1 MTKYRE
7 ILRLL
12 SNDLKTDEIVQ
23 ACSVSKKTVIKVKKR
38 AAELGISWPLGNDMT
53 DEKLETIMFPRVS
66 APVST
71 KRMPDFEYIRKELL
85 RNGVNKKL
93 LWTEYLEQCRREG
106 AEALMYSQFCYYIQ
120 QDEQKRHATMHIPR
134 KPGQQ
139 AEVDW
144 AGDTAYIIDRDSG
157 EAIKAYIFVGAMS
170 YSTYAFAEAFPD
182 MKQGS
187 WIKANVHMLEYFGG
201 VPRMIIP
208 DNTSTAVNHNGIRK
222 EREINQSYQEFA
234 EHYNTAIIPARVR
247 RPKDKPVAEGSV
259 SRISTWIVAA
269 LRNEQFFSFDS
280 LNREIRK
287 KLDEYNSRPFTAKE
301 GNRGELFREEE
312 LPLLAPLPATPYE
325 LASWKKAKVQFNYH
339 ITLDF
344 MHYSCPYV
352 LIGKDVDVRVTDSSV
367 EIFFGQERV
376 ASHKRLYGRK
386 GQYSTAPDHMPE
398 KHRNFQEWNGDRFR
412 QWARKI
418 GTNTY
423 RVTETILASKPVEEQ
438 SYLTCRSLLK
448 LADTY
453 SDAMLEEACGKACQF
468 SQRPSYNS
476 VKNILQ
482 AMKMKDAK
490 DSLEISA
497 TSESKSKNRFGI
509 TRGADYYG
517 GGAGHAE

>member
-12 SNDLKTDEIVQ
+12 SNKLKTDEIVQ
-23 ACSVSKKTVIKVKKR
+23 ACRVSKKTVIKVKKR

-53 DEKLETIMFPRVS
+53 DEKLEAIMFPRVS

-269 LRNEQFFSFDS
+269 LRNEQFFSFES

-376 ASHKRLYGRK
+376 ASHRRLYGRK
-386 GQYSTAPDHMPE
+386 GQYSTTPDHMPE
-398 KHRNFQEWNGDRFR
+398 KHRCYLQYNSDGFRKWAEQVGTSALIVVNTFLSMHKVEQQGYKPCASLMRLADRYTPQR
-412 QWARKI
+412 LESACTKALSYTPNPSLKNI
-418 GTNTY
+418 T
-423 RVTETILASKPVEEQ
+423 TILKNGQDKVPKP
-438 SYLTCRSLLK
+438 
-448 LADTY
+448 
-453 SDAMLEEACGKACQF
+453 
-468 SQRPSYNS
+468 S
-476 VKNILQ
+476 VGNL
-482 AMKMKDAK
+482 
-490 DSLEISA
+490 
-497 TSESKSKNRFGI
+497 SKSASYGI
-509 TRGADYYG
+509 TRGASYFKG
-517 GGAGHAE
+517 GEA

>member
-12 SNDLKTDEIVQ
+12 SNKLKTDEIVQ
-23 ACSVSKKTVIKVKKR
+23 ACRVSKKTVIKVKKR

-53 DEKLETIMFPRVS
+53 DEKLEAIMFPRVS

-106 AEALMYSQFCYYIQ
+106 AEALMYSQFCYYTQ

-269 LRNEQFFSFDS
+269 LRNEHFCSFES

-376 ASHKRLYGRK
+376 ASHRRLYGRK
-386 GQYSTAPDHMPE
+386 GQYSTTPDHMPE
-398 KHRNFQEWNGDRFR
+398 KHRNFQEM
-412 QWARKI
+412 
-418 GTNTY
+418 
-423 RVTETILASKPVEEQ
+423 
-438 SYLTCRSLLK
+438 
-448 LADTY
+448 Y
-453 SDAMLEEACGKACQF
+453 S
-468 SQRPSYNS
+468 S
-476 VKNILQ
+476 
-482 AMKMKDAK
+482 
-490 DSLEISA
+490 
-497 TSESKSKNRFGI
+497 
-509 TRGADYYG
+509 
-517 GGAGHAE
+517 

>member
-1 MTKYRE
+1 M
-7 ILRLL
+7 
-12 SNDLKTDEIVQ
+12 
-23 ACSVSKKTVIKVKKR
+23 SKKTVIKVKKR

-53 DEKLETIMFPRVS
+53 DEKLEAIMFPRVS

-71 KRMPDFEYIRKELL
+71 KCMPDFEYIRKELL
-85 RNGVNKKL
+85 RNDVNKKL

-106 AEALMYSQFCYYIQ
+106 AEALMYYQFCYYIQ

-144 AGDTAYIIDRDSG
+144 AGDMAYIIDRDSG

-222 EREINQSYQEFA
+222 EREINQSYQEFV
-234 EHYNTAIIPARVR
+234 EHYNTAIIPTRVR
-247 RPKDKPVAEGSV
+247 RPKAEGSV

-269 LRNEQFFSFDS
+269 LRNEQFFSFES

-287 KLDEYNSRPFTAKE
+287 ELDEYNSRPFTAKE

-312 LPLLAPLPATPYE
+312 LPLLAHLPATPYE

-339 ITLDF
+339 IMLDF

-367 EIFFGQERV
+367 EIF
-376 ASHKRLYGRK
+376 LGR
-386 GQYSTAPDHMPE
+386 S
-398 KHRNFQEWNGDRFR
+398 
-412 QWARKI
+412 
-418 GTNTY
+418 
-423 RVTETILASKPVEEQ
+423 V
-438 SYLTCRSLLK
+438 SLPTDGSM
-448 LADTY
+448 A
-453 SDAMLEEACGKACQF
+453 GKASTVQHLIICRKSTVIF
-468 SQRPSYNS
+468 RNGTATVFASRH
-476 VKNILQ
+476 
-482 AMKMKDAK
+482 AK
-490 DSLEISA
+490 LVP
-497 TSESKSKNRFGI
+497 
-509 TRGADYYG
+509 TRIR
-517 GGAGHAE
+517 